1 MVLNKR
7 CLIVKLFKNVDI
19 LDLENIMR
27 DGILPISKT
36 GNDNWGDGNRSNN
49 SKDVVYL
56 FEALNNGDSFT
67 HYGLVLLEIDIDD
80 AILNEIDDF
89 DINNGEYIEYIASE
103 VPVNNIKGIYIP
115 KIFEEPLRAKYE
127 VDFSEID
134 VKFVDVEFL
143 VYSPELGEYVLADDE
158 DKLIFIDTANLSTSD
173 FNYLRGIKN
182 NRMLDCQKKWRY
194 MI

>member
-1 MVLNKR
+1 M
-7 CLIVKLFKNVDI
+7 KLYNNVDI
-19 LDLENIMR
+19 LDLNNILKN
-27 DGILPISKT
+27 GILPISKT

-56 FEALNNGDSFT
+56 FEALNQGDSFM
-67 HYGLVLLEIDIDD
+67 HYGLVLIEIDIDD

-89 DINNGEYIEYIASE
+89 DINKGEYIEYIASE
-103 VPVNNIKGIYIP
+103 VPVNNIKRIYIP

-143 VYSPELGEYVLADDE
+143 VYSPELGEYILADDG
-158 DKLIFIDTANLSTSD
+158 DI
-173 FNYLRGIKN
+173 
-182 NRMLDCQKKWRY
+182 
-194 MI
+194 

>member
-1 MVLNKR
+1 M
-7 CLIVKLFKNVDI
+7 KLYKNVDI
-19 LDLENIMR
+19 IDLNNILK

-36 GNDNWGDGNRSNN
+36 GNDNWSENKRSNN

-56 FEALNNGDSFT
+56 
-67 HYGLVLLEIDIDD
+67 
-80 AILNEIDDF
+80 
-89 DINNGEYIEYIASE
+89 
-103 VPVNNIKGIYIP
+103 
-115 KIFEEPLRAKYE
+115 
-127 VDFSEID
+127 FSEID

-143 VYSPELGEYVLADDE
+143 VYSSELGEYILAVDE
-158 DKLIFIDTANLSTSD
+158 DKSIFVDTANLSTSD

>member
-1 MVLNKR
+1 MILY
-7 CLIVKLFKNVDI
+7 KNVDI

-27 DGILPISKT
+27 EGILPISKT

-49 SKDVVYL
+49 SKDMVYL
-56 FEALNNGDSFT
+56 FEALNQGDSFT

-80 AILNEIDDF
+80 AISSEIDDF
-89 DINNGEYIEYIASE
+89 DINKGEYIEYITSE

-115 KIFEEPLRAKYE
+115 KIFEEPLTAKYE

-134 VKFVDVEFL
+134 VKFVDVEFS
-143 VYSPELGEYVLADDE
+143 VYSSELDEYIWADDE
-158 DKLIFIDTANLSTSD
+158 DKSIFIDTANLSTSD

-182 NRMLDCQKKWRY
+182 NQMLDCQKKWRY

>member
-1 MVLNKR
+1 M
-7 CLIVKLFKNVDI
+7 KLFKNVDI

-36 GNDNWGDGNRSNN
+36 GNDNWGENKRSNN

-56 FEALNNGDSFT
+56 FEAINQGDSFM
-67 HYGLVLLEIDIDD
+67 HYGLALIEVDINN

-89 DINNGEYIEYIASE
+89 DINKGEYIEYIASE
-103 VPVNNIKGIYIP
+103 VPVSNIKGIYIP

-143 VYSPELGEYVLADDE
+143 VYSPELGEYILADDE
-158 DKLIFIDTANLSTSD
+158 DKSIFIDAANLSTSD

>member
-1 MVLNKR
+1 M
-7 CLIVKLFKNVDI
+7 KLYKNVDI

-27 DGILPISKT
+27 EGILPISKT
-36 GNDNWGDGNRSNN
+36 GNNNWGDGNRSNN
-49 SKDVVYL
+49 PKDMVYL
-56 FEALNNGDSFT
+56 FEALNQGDSFT

-80 AILNEIDDF
+80 AVLSEIDDF
-89 DINNGEYIEYIASE
+89 DINKGQYIEYIASD

-115 KIFEEPLRAKYE
+115 KIFKEPIMAKYE
-127 VDFSEID
+127 VDFSEIN
-134 VKFVDVEFL
+134 VKFVDVEFS
-143 VYSPELGEYVLADDE
+143 VYSSELDEYVLADDE
-158 DKLIFIDTANLSTSD
+158 DKSIFIDTANLSTSD

>member
-1 MVLNKR
+1 M
-7 CLIVKLFKNVDI
+7 KLFKNVDI
-19 LDLENIMR
+19 LDLENILQE
-27 DGILPISKT
+27 GILPINQT
-36 GNDNWGDGNRSNN
+36 NNDNWSDGNRSNN

-56 FEALNNGDSFT
+56 FKALNQGDSFT
-67 HYGLVLLEIDIDD
+67 HYGLVLIEVDVDD

-89 DINNGEYIEYIASE
+89 DINKGEYIEYIVSE
-103 VPVNNIKGIYIP
+103 VPVSNIKGIYIP
-115 KIFEEPLRAKYE
+115 KIFEEPLKAKYE

-143 VYSPELGEYVLADDE
+143 VYSPELSEYILANDE
-158 DKLIFIDTANLSTSD
+158 EKSIFIDTANLSTSD

>member
-1 MVLNKR
+1 M
-7 CLIVKLFKNVDI
+7 KLYKNVDI

-27 DGILPISKT
+27 EGILPISKT
-36 GNDNWGDGNRSNN
+36 GNNNWGDGNRSNN
-49 SKDVVYL
+49 PKDMVYL
-56 FEALNNGDSFT
+56 FEALNQGDSFT

-80 AILNEIDDF
+80 AVLSEIDDF
-89 DINNGEYIEYIASE
+89 DINKGQYIEYIASE

-115 KIFEEPLRAKYE
+115 KIFEEPIMAKYE
-127 VDFSEID
+127 VDFSEIN
-134 VKFVDVEFL
+134 VKFVDVEFS
-143 VYSPELGEYVLADDE
+143 VYSSELDEYVLADDE
-158 DKLIFIDTANLSTSD
+158 DKSIFIDTANLSTSD

>member
-1 MVLNKR
+1 M
-7 CLIVKLFKNVDI
+7 KLFKNVDI
-19 LDLENIMR
+19 LDLENILQE
-27 DGILPISKT
+27 GILPINQT
-36 GNDNWGDGNRSNN
+36 NNDNWSDGNRSHN

-56 FEALNNGDSFT
+56 FEALNQGDSFT
-67 HYGLVLLEIDIDD
+67 HYGLVLIEVNIDD

-89 DINNGEYIEYIASE
+89 DINKGEYIEYIASE
-103 VPVNNIKGIYIP
+103 VPVNNIKRIYIP

-143 VYSPELGEYVLADDE
+143 VYSPELGEYILANDE
-158 DKLIFIDTANLSTSD
+158 EKSIFIDTANLSTSD

>member
-1 MVLNKR
+1 M
-7 CLIVKLFKNVDI
+7 KLFKNVDI
-19 LDLENIMR
+19 LDLNNILK

-36 GNDNWGDGNRSNN
+36 GNDNWSENKRSNN

-56 FEALNNGDSFT
+56 FEALNHGDSFM
-67 HYGLVLLEIDIDD
+67 HYGLVLIEIDIND

-89 DINNGEYIEYIASE
+89 DINKGEYIEYIASE
-103 VPVNNIKGIYIP
+103 VSVNNIKGIYIP
-115 KIFEEPLRAKYE
+115 KIFEEPLKAKYE

-143 VYSPELGEYVLADDE
+143 VYSPELGEYILANDE
-158 DKLIFIDTANLSTSD
+158 DKSIFIDTANLSTSD

>member
-1 MVLNKR
+1 M
-7 CLIVKLFKNVDI
+7 KLFKNVDI

-36 GNDNWGDGNRSNN
+36 GNDNWGENKRSNN

-56 FEALNNGDSFT
+56 FEAINQGDSFM
-67 HYGLVLLEIDIDD
+67 HYGLALIEVDINN

-89 DINNGEYIEYIASE
+89 DINKGEYIASE
-103 VPVNNIKGIYIP
+103 VSVSNIKGIYIP

-143 VYSPELGEYVLADDE
+143 VYSPELGEYILADDE
-158 DKLIFIDTANLSTSD
+158 DKSIFIDAANLSTSD

>member
-1 MVLNKR
+1 M
-7 CLIVKLFKNVDI
+7 
-19 LDLENIMR
+19 
-27 DGILPISKT
+27 PISQT
-36 GNDNWGDGNRSNN
+36 NNDNWSDGNRSNN
-49 SKDVVYL
+49 SKDMVYL
-56 FEALNNGDSFT
+56 FDALNQGDSFT
-67 HYGLVLLEIDIDD
+67 HYGLVLIEADIDD

-143 VYSPELGEYVLADDE
+143 IYSPELGEYILADDE
-158 DKLIFIDTANLSTSD
+158 DKSIFADTANLSTSD

-194 MI
+194 II

>member
-1 MVLNKR
+1 M
-7 CLIVKLFKNVDI
+7 KLFKNVDI

-27 DGILPISKT
+27 EGILPISKT

-56 FEALNNGDSFT
+56 FEALNQGDSFM
-67 HYGLVLLEIDIDD
+67 HYGLVLIEIDIND
-80 AILNEIDDF
+80 AISNEIDDF
-89 DINNGEYIEYIASE
+89 DINKGEYIEYIASE

-134 VKFVDVEFL
+134 VKFVD
-143 VYSPELGEYVLADDE
+143 DE
-158 DKLIFIDTANLSTSD
+158 DKSIFVDTSNLSTSD

>member
-1 MVLNKR
+1 M
-7 CLIVKLFKNVDI
+7 KLYKNVDI
-19 LDLENIMR
+19 LDLENIMQE
-27 DGILPISKT
+27 GILPISQT
-36 GNDNWGDGNRSNN
+36 HNDNWSDGNRSNN
-49 SKDVVYL
+49 SKDMVYL
-56 FEALNNGDSFT
+56 FEALNQGDSFM
-67 HYGLVLLEIDIDD
+67 HYGLVLIEIDIDD

-103 VPVNNIKGIYIP
+103 VPVSNIKGIYIP

-143 VYSPELGEYVLADDE
+143 VYSPELGEYILADDE
-158 DKLIFIDTANLSTSD
+158 DKSIFVDTANLSTSD

-194 MI
+194 II